1 MKKTSMKFIMKKI
14 ILFILLGIM
23 GFFLFI
29 NFNEDKEKKM
39 KLEVNEYTFEIE
51 LENNTSAKAFK
62 EYVSKEKRV
71 LSLDDYGNFEKV
83 GDLGTSLPRND
94 ETITTKE
101 GDIILY
107 LGNKLCLY
115 YNQNTWDFTKLGHIK
130 DTTYLKEALGKGS
143 VTVTLYME

>member
-1 MKKTSMKFIMKKI
+1 MKKI

-23 GFFLFI
+23 GFFLFV

-39 KLEVNEYTFEIE
+39 KLEVNGYTFEID

-83 GDLGTSLPRND
+83 GDLGTTLPRND
-94 ETITTKE
+94 KTLTTKE

-115 YNQNTWDFTKLGHIK
+115 YNQNTWDFTNLGHIK

>member
-1 MKKTSMKFIMKKI
+1 MELYSAIQTLIRNVTDAEIEKI
-14 ILFILLGIM
+14 
-23 GFFLFI
+23 
-29 NFNEDKEKKM
+29 EKECGREIM
-39 KLEVNEYTFEIE
+39 KLEVNGYTFEIE

-101 GDIILY
+101 GILFY
-107 LGNKLCLY
+107 
-115 YNQNTWDFTKLGHIK
+115 I
-130 DTTYLKEALGKGS
+130 
-143 VTVTLYME
+143 

>member
-1 MKKTSMKFIMKKI
+1 MKRI
-14 ILFILLGIM
+14 ILVFVIIAGL
-23 GFFLFI
+23 FLFANKPI
-29 NFNEDKEKKM
+29 HQKSIEKEWGREIM
-39 KLEVNEYTFEIE
+39 KLEVNGYTFEIE

-83 GDLGTSLPRND
+83 GDLGTSLPCND

-115 YNQNTWDFTKLGHIK
+115 YNQRELLSISYNYIK
-130 DTTYLKEALGKGS
+130 DTTHLKEAIGKGS